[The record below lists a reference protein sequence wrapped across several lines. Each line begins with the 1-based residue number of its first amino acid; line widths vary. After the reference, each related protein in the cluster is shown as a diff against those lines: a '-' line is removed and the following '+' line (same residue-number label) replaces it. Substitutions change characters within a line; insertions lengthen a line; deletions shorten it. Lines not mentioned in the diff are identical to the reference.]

1 MRSISKAAA
10 AAGLAATVVVSGLS
24 FGTVTASATTTDAV
38 STPFQ
43 MIWQSGSTFYANV
56 WSTAPSDP
64 SRSDLKSYTSL
75 AAAQAGSVKYT
86 YDTDSQQI
94 KVNDKCLRISTLLQ
108 DVFLDN
114 CEPADTQQWTF
125 DNDGTL
131 RSVHYGDTWKAGE
144 VFNTYGVNRARFVQ
158 NSTWTTADSYKPQPV
173 NPAAIVGQTG
183 TSTPLERG
191 ADTAV
196 EAVFKTSGS
205 VSRPQGTV
213 EFTAPAGTTFAAGQ
227 GTVNGSYQKPGEGW
241 TNSAMTLTN
250 GVRSEDGTKY
260 TYDFTTTTSTWT
272 LPDASLMKW
281 GIKVTTPAGAA
292 AATGSMSAKLVGTA
306 TEGSYDTTATTPTTI
321 EGAPAPAEQ
330 IIATSPTA
338 KAGETSSKGTA
349 KVQAEQV
356 VGPMTL
362 TAPTGT
368 TFDDVTVRHVRDDA
382 EQGNYTITFNADR
395 TSVTINGPADGSGAF
410 WGTSNQYLDYTLNVP
425 ANTKPGTI
433 TGGTAKVIAN
443 GATIAEGTF
452 GVTVASSV
460 AAPTGTVTFSDDITQ
475 NATVSGT
482 GANGATI
489 TLYAGDS
496 TTVIGTAVVRNGTWS
511 TTIDPIGAGDQKIR
525 IEQSGIDGTQ
535 TAETTAKYGAA
546 VTLDRPASST
556 VTPGAVTVTGTGQA
570 GTTVT
575 INGAAKPVTTTVKAD
590 GTFTA
595 EVELAPSNTAKPL
608 TAQQHSK
615 GNLTTSDTI
624 TLTPNGAQSARAVVI
639 TGPSSHTYKPN
650 RETTISGTATPYAK
664 VELRFQWSN
673 TVYGTATADIN
684 GNWSITRGFG
694 PAAKYELTATQT
706 RFDTTTS
713 TSTMFTLNPEGITN
727 QEIVITGPAD
737 HSYKSGEATRITGT
751 ATPYAKIQLRFQ
763 WNDTVYGTATADA
776 EGNWNILRS
785 YGPSATYELTATQL
799 RADGTTSLSN
809 TFTLAPTGIDRPF
822 TLTTPTKTSTFTPG
836 VPVSFTGTGTRGAT
850 ITAIAPAWNNNEIF
864 TTTVD
869 DNGKW
874 ELRRAFSPGIT
885 YDLTLVQTPLT
896 GAPTTITGLHLTPTN

>member
-1 MRSISKAAA
+1 MHMSHKKKASTAFKSIG
-10 AAGLAATVVVSGLS
+10 AAGLAAATIVTGLS
-24 FGTVTASATTTDAV
+24 FGPLTAVAS
-38 STPFQ
+38 
-43 MIWQSGSTFYANV
+43 
-56 WSTAPSDP
+56 PSD
-64 SRSDLKSYTSL
+64 
-75 AAAQAGSVKYT
+75 AASITA
-86 YDTDSQQI
+86 
-94 KVNDKCLRISTLLQ
+94 
-108 DVFLDN
+108 
-114 CEPADTQQWTF
+114 AD
-125 DNDGTL
+125 
-131 RSVHYGDTWKAGE
+131 
-144 VFNTYGVNRARFVQ
+144 
-158 NSTWTTADSYKPQPV
+158 
-173 NPAAIVGQTG
+173 
-183 TSTPLERG
+183 G
-191 ADTAV
+191 AFIQRT
-196 EAVFKTSGS
+196 
-205 VSRPQGTV
+205 
-213 EFTAPAGTTFAAGQ
+213 
-227 GTVNGSYQKPGEGW
+227 
-241 TNSAMTLTN
+241 
-250 GVRSEDGTKY
+250 
-260 TYDFTTTTSTWT
+260 
-272 LPDASLMKW
+272 
-281 GIKVTTPAGAA
+281 
-292 AATGSMSAKLVGTA
+292 ATGWVA
-306 TEGSYDTTATTPTTI
+306 YDGTTATTTPPSSNGKRAILSGHAYSSLEDAIAAAKANDWDKWTFPAIGSTGYIKFGDQCAALMTPHFIGWGTQGNFTWTQFGDFRFTPCVPSVRPGTDTAVLTEWTMQADGSIKNRYESLLLGATGPDAPGRGIYLTPDANSDGWWSPGPGETVVPVDPGKHQLTATATFGATNAQKVTVSGDADANSTVVISDASGQIATATANADGKWSTTI
-321 EGAPAPAEQ
+321 TAPARGGDRPITVTQDGSDYTPINLTVQYGAAVS
-330 IIATSPTA
+330 ITSPTTGESIPEGDVRVTIA
-338 KAGETSSKGTA
+338 TQPGAELTVNAGGTPITRTATTSSETITVPG
-349 KVQAEQV
+349 
-356 VGPMTL
+356 L
-362 TAPTGT
+362 TAGT
-368 TFDDVTVRHVRDDA
+368 R
-382 EQGNYTITFNADR
+382 TIQVSQHSKGDLTTTD
-395 TSVTINGPADGSGAF
+395 SVS
-410 WGTSNQYLDYTLNVP
+410 
-425 ANTKPGTI
+425 
-433 TGGTAKVIAN
+433 
-443 GATIAEGTF
+443 
-452 GVTVASSV
+452 VTVASSV